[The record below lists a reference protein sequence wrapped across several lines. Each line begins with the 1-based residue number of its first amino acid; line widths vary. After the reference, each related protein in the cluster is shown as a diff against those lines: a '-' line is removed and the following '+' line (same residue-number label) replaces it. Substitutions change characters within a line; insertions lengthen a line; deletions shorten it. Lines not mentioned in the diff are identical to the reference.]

1 MKNKSISV
9 IIVPHKGGRQRNYSL
24 SLKSLRV
31 LMGIS
36 GLSVILL
43 IFFLGD
49 YFIMRGVRSKY
60 KELQIENSN
69 QSQTLQQYKLSM
81 DNLQAKINEFEKYAR
96 KINIMAGL
104 RSDQVMTEEPGV
116 GGPDEA
122 QEIIPSNPI
131 LDEDLKRLEN
141 MNKHAGGIE
150 NNLIKLTAFF
160 EDQTIE
166 LAQTPSIMPVQGWL
180 TSAFGYRD
188 DPFTGKRAFHAGVDI
203 VTQSGNPIVATAD
216 GVVLSTD
223 FDHAGGNTIKIS
235 HKHTGYT
242 TVYCHLS
249 KFLVKP
255 GQRVKRGDIIGLVG
269 STGRSRGP
277 HVHYEVR
284 KGDKRLN
291 PYYYILNW

>member
-1 MKNKSISV
+1 MRNKSISV

-24 SLKSLRV
+24 TLKSLRV
-31 LMGIS
+31 LLGIC
-36 GLSVILL
+36 GVALVLL
-43 IFFLGD
+43 VFLLGD
-49 YFIMRGVRSKY
+49 YFMMRGIRNKY
-60 KELQIENSN
+60 RKLQTENSS
-69 QSQTLQQYKLSM
+69 QSQTLQQYKVSM
-81 DNLQAKINEFEKYAR
+81 DNLQSKINEFEKYAR

-104 RSDQVMTEEPGV
+104 RSDQLMTEEPGV
-116 GGPDEA
+116 GGPEEA

-131 LDEDLKRLEN
+131 LDENLKQLES
-141 MNKHAGGIE
+141 MNKHADGIE
-150 NNLIKLTAFF
+150 NNLIKLTSFF

-180 TSAFGYRD
+180 TSAFGYRK
-188 DPFTGKRAFHAGVDI
+188 DPFTGERAFHAGVDI

-216 GVVLSTD
+216 GVVLSTNY
-223 FDHAGGNTIKIS
+223 DHAGGNTIKIS

>member
-1 MKNKSISV
+1 MRKKSVSI

-24 SLKSLRV
+24 SVKSVRMLI
-31 LMGIS
+31 GII
-36 GLSVILL
+36 GFVVILL
-43 IFFLGD
+43 AFFLGD
-49 YFIMRGVRSKY
+49 YLFMRGIRGKY
-60 KELQIENSN
+60 KDLQIENLN
-69 QSQTLQQYKLSM
+69 QSKTLDQYKTAM
-81 DNLQAKINEFEKYAR
+81 DDLQAKINNFEKYAR

-104 RSDQVMTEEPGV
+104 RSDQVMTEEPGI
-116 GGPDEA
+116 GGPNEA

-141 MNKHAGGIE
+141 MNKHAEGIG
-150 NNLIKLTAFF
+150 NNLVKLTAFF
-160 EDQTIE
+160 ENQTTE

-180 TSAFGYRD
+180 TSAFGYRN
-188 DPFTGKRAFHAGVDI
+188 DPFTGERAFHSGVDI
-203 VTQSGNPIVATAD
+203 VTQTGNPIVATAD
-216 GVVLSTD
+216 GVVLSTSV
-223 FDHAGGNTIKIS
+223 DHSGGNTIKIS

-255 GQRVKRGDIIGLVG
+255 GQRVKRGDVIGLVG

>member
-1 MKNKSISV
+1 MRNKSVSI

-24 SLKSLRV
+24 SVKSLRTWI
-31 LMGIS
+31 GI
-36 GLSVILL
+36 GGFIIILL
-43 IFFLGD
+43 AFFLGD
-49 YFIMRGVRSKY
+49 YFIMRGIRGKY
-60 KELQIENSN
+60 KDLQIENLN
-69 QSQTLQQYKLSM
+69 QAKTLDQYKDAM
-81 DNLQAKINEFEKYAR
+81 DDLQAKINDFEKYAR

-104 RSDQVMTEEPGV
+104 RSDQVMTDEPGL
-116 GGPDEA
+116 GGPNEM

-141 MNKHAGGIE
+141 MNKHAEGIG
-150 NNLIKLTAFF
+150 NNLVKLTAFF
-160 EDQTIE
+160 ENQTTE

-180 TSAFGYRD
+180 TSAFGYRN
-188 DPFTGKRAFHAGVDI
+188 DPFTGERAFHSGVDI
-203 VTQSGNPIVATAD
+203 VTQTGNPIVATAD
-216 GVVLSTD
+216 GVVLSTI
-223 FDHAGGNTIKIS
+223 FDHTGGNTIKIS

-249 KFLVKP
+249 KFLVKA
-255 GQRVKRGDIIGLVG
+255 GQRVKRGDVIGLVG
-269 STGRSRGP
+269 STGRSIGP